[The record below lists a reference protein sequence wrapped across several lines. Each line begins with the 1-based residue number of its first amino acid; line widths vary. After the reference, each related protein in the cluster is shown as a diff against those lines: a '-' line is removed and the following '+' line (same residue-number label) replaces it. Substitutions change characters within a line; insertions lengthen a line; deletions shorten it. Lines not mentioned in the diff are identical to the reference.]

1 MIVLDTH
8 VWAWWV
14 EEPERLS
21 NMQIAAISDQ
31 ENDDN
36 GIGICATS
44 LWEIAKLV
52 EYGRIHLSYD
62 LPDWFELALA
72 YPGVHILGLTPTIA
86 IESTTLPGDFHRD
99 PSDQIIVAT
108 ARLNNCPLI
117 TSDDRIVA
125 YTDVETI

>member
-36 GIGICATS
+36 GIGICSTS
-44 LWEIAKLV
+44 IWEIAKIV
-52 EYGRIHLSYD
+52 ELGGIQLNVELSQ
-62 LPDWFELALA
+62 WFENRVIA
-72 YPGVHILGLTPTIA
+72 YPGITYS
-86 IESTTLPGDFHRD
+86 STSLRPSRSSQPGCREIFTETRQTRLLLPL
-99 PSDQIIVAT
+99 PV
-108 ARLNNCPLI
+108 
-117 TSDDRIVA
+117 
-125 YTDVETI
+125 